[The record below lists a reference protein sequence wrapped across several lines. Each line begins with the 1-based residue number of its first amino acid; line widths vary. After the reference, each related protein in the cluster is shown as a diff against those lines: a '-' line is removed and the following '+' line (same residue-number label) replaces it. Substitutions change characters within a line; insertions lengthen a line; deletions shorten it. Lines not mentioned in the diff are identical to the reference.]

1 MSAEQPVTPRRP
13 QSHARGRRHTTR
25 PRSLVSR
32 IGRVVAALVS
42 VFCLVG
48 TGVGWSLYN
57 NLSSDLSS
65 AGGLDTGE
73 NVLDGAV
80 DILLVGT
87 DNRTDAQGNP
97 LSEEELATVRTG
109 EEDGENTD
117 TILLIRVPEDGSS
130 ATAISIP
137 RDVYVESRA
146 VGPSKINGVYAAA
159 KDAHLEEAVAD
170 SPDGAPTPQD
180 ERAAVQA
187 GRNGLISAVADFTGV
202 EVDHYAEIGLL
213 GFVLLTDAVGGVEV
227 CLNEPVDEPLSGA
240 KFDAGVQTIS
250 GSDALSFVRQRH
262 DLPAQDL
269 DRIVRQQAFMSQ
281 LVKKTLSAGTLSDP
295 GKLGGLVD
303 AAKRSFTIDEN
314 WDFVDFAMKLQDIS
328 GGSVRFETIPLTSI
342 DSVTEWGESIVTADP
357 DEVAEFVGGFASAED
372 EGAGPDGAT
381 ETAGPDGS
389 GPDPASISVE
399 VVNTTS
405 IDGLASQVSGSLEE
419 LGYGTGDLLTDPNAA
434 YTSFVSSASA
444 DDDAAFA
451 VSEALGGLPVQV
463 DPGVAAGTVRVVLA
477 EDYSGPTGEAAGSS
491 PPRPPPPRTSRCR
504 RRSRS
509 GPPSTRAAATSPA
522 STDRPGHRP
531 TPTRSEGSM

>member
-13 QSHARGRRHTTR
+13 QSHARGRRQATR

-97 LSEEELATVRTG
+97 LSEEELATIRTG

-146 VGPSKINGVYAAA
+146 VGPGKINGVYSAA
-159 KDAHLEEAVAD
+159 KDAYLEDAVVD
-170 SPDGAPTPQD
+170 SPDEAPTPQD

-295 GKLGGLVD
+295 GKLGNLVD

-314 WDFVDFAMKLQDIS
+314 WDFVDFAMNLQDIS
-328 GGSVRFETIPLTSI
+328 GGNVRFETIPLTSI

-357 DEVAEFVGGFASAED
+357 DEVAEFVSGFASAED

-389 GPDPASISVE
+389 GPDPSSISVE
-399 VVNTTS
+399 VVNTTT
-405 IDGLASQVSGSLEE
+405 IDGLASQVSGSLDE
-419 LGYGTGDLLTDPNAA
+419 LGYGTGGLLTDPNAA

-451 VSEALGGLPVQV
+451 VSDALGGLPVQV

-477 EDYSGPTGEAAGSS
+477 EDYSGPTGEAAGVESSS
-491 PPRPPPPRTSRCR
+491 PTTTSYEPL
-504 RRSRS
+504 
-509 GPPSTRAAATSPA
+509 PPSIAE
-522 STDRPGHRP
+522 RP
-531 TPTRSEGSM
+531 TFDAGGSDVPCVN

>member
-1 MSAEQPVTPRRP
+1 GRWMSAEQPVTPRRP
-13 QSHARGRRHTTR
+13 QSHARGRRQATR

-73 NVLDGAV
+73 NVLDGAG
-80 DILLVGT
+80 DLGPI
-87 DNRTDAQGNP
+87 RA
-97 LSEEELATVRTG
+97 G

-117 TILLIRVPEDGSS
+117 TIPLIRGPEDGSS

-146 VGPSKINGVYAAA
+146 GGPGKINGVYSAA
-159 KDAHLEEAVAD
+159 KDAYLEDAVVD
-170 SPDGAPTPQD
+170 SPDEAPTPQD

-187 GRNGLISAVADFTGV
+187 GRNELISAVAHFTGV

-295 GKLGGLVD
+295 GKLGNLVD

-328 GGSVRFETIPLTSI
+328 GGNVRFETIPLTSI

-357 DEVAEFVGGFASAED
+357 DEVAEFVSGFASAED

-389 GPDPASISVE
+389 GPDPSSISVE
-399 VVNTTS
+399 VVNTTT
-405 IDGLASQVSGSLEE
+405 IDGLASQVSGSLDE
-419 LGYGTGDLLTDPNAA
+419 LGYGTGGLLTDPNAA

-451 VSEALGGLPVQV
+451 VSDAL
-463 DPGVAAGTVRVVLA
+463 
-477 EDYSGPTGEAAGSS
+477 
-491 PPRPPPPRTSRCR
+491 
-504 RRSRS
+504 
-509 GPPSTRAAATSPA
+509 
-522 STDRPGHRP
+522 
-531 TPTRSEGSM
+531 